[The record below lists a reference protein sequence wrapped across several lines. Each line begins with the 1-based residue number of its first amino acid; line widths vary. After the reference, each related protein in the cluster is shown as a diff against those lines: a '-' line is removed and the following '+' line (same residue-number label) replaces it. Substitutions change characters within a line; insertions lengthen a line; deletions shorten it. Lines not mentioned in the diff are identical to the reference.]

1 MKLTP
6 PKKSTFWASVI
17 IAAVGFVVGLLG
29 YFGLF
34 GVAWLGMIG
43 LVLLAVGFVL
53 LALGL
58 TTKGL

>member
-1 MKLTP
+1 MKFTP
-6 PKKSTFWASVI
+6 PKKSTFWVSVV

-53 LALGL
+53 LALSL
-58 TTKGL
+58 TVKGL